1 MAGSLCP
8 RGVSGVALLNDDQR
22 LKQPMI
28 RTGARGSGQWRTTDW
43 DEALDYIADKL
54 KSIIDRHGARSIAM
68 GERNQVST
76 HVSQTFMRAIGS
88 PNHFTHDA
96 CCRGSNR
103 TAAKSLLGSTVTDLS
118 PDYSSCRHIILYGHN
133 LLEAIKVKETKN
145 LLAAIGQEADTDAA
159 AAEQIEL
166 GRFNNIKADKIT
178 GETNLSGVFAGGDV
192 VYGPRMVVDAV
203 AAGKRASVAIDCY
216 LQKKPVP
223 NPIVRPRSRGSVPFL
238 DLTAQEKVDLKR
250 PHPGQVPVED
260 RVKNFRQVDLDLTQD
275 MAVNEAKR
283 CLRCDRCRGDGLC
296 MFACTEMGINALK
309 LTSTKKERLVFF
321 DFSGT
326 VEKCIGCGSCAGAC
340 PHDNIVVN
348 DDAGKRKIFFCG
360 TLIAEFDLE
369 PCERCGTPFAPKA
382 YLDLVKKRA
391 DSAAGAD
398 IERKLCPDCA
408 RAVRAERIAG
418 EFSSF

>member
-1 MAGSLCP
+1 MPAWEEEICAAEDEGIQIIHLAAPQKIINKNDKISALRVMKMELKEP
-8 RGVSGVALLNDDQR
+8 DASGRRRPV
-22 LKQPMI
+22 PI
-28 RTGARGSGQWRTTDW
+28 
-43 DEALDYIADKL
+43 
-54 KSIIDRHGARSIAM
+54 
-68 GERNQVST
+68 
-76 HVSQTFMRAIGS
+76 
-88 PNHFTHDA
+88 
-96 CCRGSNR
+96 
-103 TAAKSLLGSTVTDLS
+103 LGSEYDIEIDQLIS
-118 PDYSSCRHIILYGHN
+118 
-133 LLEAIKVKETKN
+133 
-145 LLAAIGQEADTDAA
+145 AIGQEADTDAA

-296 MFACTEMGINALK
+296 MFACTEMGINALT
-309 LTSTKKERLVFF
+309 LNSTKKERLAFF

-326 VEKCIGCGSCAGAC
+326 DEKCIGCGSCAEAC